1 MSNEAFFKRH
11 GKKPLIFII
20 LILLVILSV
29 VVCVALSNGESNSKG
44 KETGSANRP
53 VTDGQTLPTEQV
65 TPGGETDPQ
74 ETLTSDVQTEPD
86 DPHTND
92 DPTVETQ
99 EQAPS
104 APEDDP
110 EETLSV
116 QPTTPPSES
125 ETPTDIPAQTDI
137 PQQKD
142 AEYERWLAA
151 AMVVCVSIEYPDFDL
166 EGIWAASATTLEE
179 KYSSDGA
186 YIAFTSGGER
196 IVIQASALENE
207 RTQKGT
213 TDISTEVIGFA
224 SFDKVKPADFSSTG
238 LDEIKPE
245 ELSELISQSLLI
257 SIYNH

>member
-1 MSNEAFFKRH
+1 MRNEAFFKRH
-11 GKKPLIFII
+11 GKKPLIFIS

-29 VVCVALSNGESNSKG
+29 VVCIALSNGETNSEG
-44 KETGSANRP
+44 KETGSVNRP
-53 VTDGQTLPTEQV
+53 VSNGQTLPTVPV
-65 TPGGETDPQ
+65 TPDGENEPQ

-86 DPHTND
+86 DPHASD

-99 EQAPS
+99 EQAPT

-110 EETLSV
+110 EETLSA
-116 QPTTPPSES
+116 QPTTPPSEP

-166 EGIWAASATTLEE
+166 EGIWAASSTSLKE

-196 IVIQASALENE
+196 IVIHASALENE

-224 SFDKVKPADFSSTG
+224 SFDKVKPADFNPAG